1 VRQCESLGARLME
14 GGFGY
19 SDAPMSKYDNEV
31 ALGVADLN
39 EEQADEGA
47 CHRRESLLTT
57 ALGGDELH
65 GPPGGSGCSDRS
77 PR

>member
-1 VRQCESLGARLME
+1 ME

-19 SDAPMSKYDNEV
+19 PNAPISKYDNEFAV
-31 ALGVADLN
+31 GVADLN

-57 ALGGDELH
+57 ALGGDELR
-65 GPPGGSGCSDRS
+65 GPPGGSGCSDSRQDNQKRTNCAS
-77 PR
+77 K